1 MILQIQLNTQYQI
14 TLRSACLLKVDNL
27 FKIVLNPEASFEQY
41 EDDDDDFLDDE
52 NEDYSYHIKYIKILR
67 F

>member
-1 MILQIQLNTQYQI
+1 M
-14 TLRSACLLKVDNL
+14 LKVDNL

-52 NEDYSYHIKYIKILR
+52 MKIIAIILNTIR